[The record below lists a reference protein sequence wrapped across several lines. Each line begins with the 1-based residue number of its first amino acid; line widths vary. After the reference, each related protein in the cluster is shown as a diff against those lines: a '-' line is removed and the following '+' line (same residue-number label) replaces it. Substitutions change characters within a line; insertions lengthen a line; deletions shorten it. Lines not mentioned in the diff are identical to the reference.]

1 MSSSASSAA
10 FTASQVSGFSFRFRF
25 FQPKKAFSSCCDII
39 KQLVSFTAINSTKQE
54 SVKEL
59 GSESVSDKHS

>member
-1 MSSSASSAA
+1 MFLTTFTFTFASCGEFDNLYKLWTLDSLHN
-10 FTASQVSGFSFRFRF
+10 F

-54 SVKEL
+54 SV
-59 GSESVSDKHS
+59 S